1 MCVQLKDDSMQCMV
15 SSSFS
20 AHVFLISASAH
31 LSLPTTHADMW
42 QPKDGPCT
50 NNSNKKKTRKTE
62 GKETQRHRGMTDTWE
77 KKEKENKQSQ
87 RPLKN
92 KKKKKK
98 EKMQ

>member
-62 GKETQRHRGMTDTWE
+62 GTEKETQRHRGMIDTWK

-92 KKKKKK
+92 
-98 EKMQ
+98 